1 MGVVAIRFDGT
12 LESAVAEAAPE
23 RASTRPAEVYADL
36 VRAGNPPTG
45 YWNTLRTS
53 GDPEGLAE
61 MVLTYAVAAPLPSGW
76 GGPDVETGVLP
87 VRRELVARWRGDADA
102 LPGSVVHPAVLA
114 ILERMKVPTPEL
126 RQGALMEDGEVV
138 GAEVVATIGNTAGV
152 LDGSR

>member
-1 MGVVAIRFDGT
+1 VLDESVEVVERDAPEQPWVGVVAIRFDGT

-76 GGPDVETGVLP
+76 GGPDVEIGVL
-87 VRRELVARWRGDADA
+87 RRDGSWS
-102 LPGSVVHPAVLA
+102 PGGAGT
-114 ILERMKVPTPEL
+114 PTPC
-126 RQGALMEDGEVV
+126 RGASC
-138 GAEVVATIGNTAGV
+138 IPRC
-152 LDGSR
+152 SRSWSA